1 MGPRGQQG
9 HVPHR
14 RERRR
19 HALQDLPDLREGSV
33 NQAFKALVL
42 AGSRGGEV
50 DPAAVYAGVGHKGL
64 IVLQG
69 QTLLARVLSAIE
81 AAGAEKVGVSA
92 NDAAIKAALVGAKVE
107 VLPPSAGPSQSVA
120 DGASRLGFPLVVTTV
135 DHALLKPEWIT
146 QFLADTPEWADV
158 AVLLASEDRVRAA
171 APQTK
176 RTYLKFRD
184 GRYSGCNL
192 FLLRNEAALN
202 VIAVWRKVEALRKQ
216 PWKIAAMLGPGFL
229 LRYALGLLTL
239 DETVLRL
246 GKLADVKAAAVRA
259 QDGLAAVDVDKPS
272 DLDLVRELVGEK

>member
-1 MGPRGQQG
+1 MSQP
-9 HVPHR
+9 
-14 RERRR
+14 
-19 HALQDLPDLREGSV
+19 
-33 NQAFKALVL
+33 FKVLIL

-50 DPAAVYAGVGHKGL
+50 DPAAAYAGVAHKGL

-69 QTLLARVLSAIE
+69 QTLLARVLGAVE
-81 AAGAEKVGVSA
+81 AAGAEKIAVSA
-92 NDAAIKAALVGAKVE
+92 NDAAIRAALIGTRAE

-120 DGASRLGFPLVVTTV
+120 DGAGRLGFPLVVTTV

-146 QFLADTPEWADV
+146 RFAADTPGSADV
-158 AVLLASEDRVRAA
+158 AVMLASEDRVQAA

-192 FLLRNEAALN
+192 FLLRNENALK

-229 LRYALGLLTL
+229 VRYALGLLTL
-239 DETVLRL
+239 DEAVARL
-246 GKLADVKAAAVRA
+246 GRLAGVEAAAVRA
-259 QDGLAAVDVDKPS
+259 HDGLAAVDVDKPS
-272 DLDLVRELVGEK
+272 DLDLVRALVGEA

>member
-1 MGPRGQQG
+1 MSPR
-9 HVPHR
+9 
-14 RERRR
+14 
-19 HALQDLPDLREGSV
+19 LGS
-33 NQAFKALVL
+33 QAFKALIL

-50 DPAAVYAGVGHKGL
+50 DPAAAYAGVGHKGL

-69 QTLLARVLSAIE
+69 RTLLARVLDAVE
-81 AAGAEKVGVSA
+81 AAGAARIGVSA
-92 NDAAIKAALVGAKVE
+92 NDETIKTALAGTKAE

-120 DGASRLGFPLVVTTV
+120 DGAGRLGFPLVVTTV

-146 QFLADTPEWADV
+146 RFLADTPPAADV
-158 AVLLASEDRVRAA
+158 AVLLAPEDRVRAA

-192 FLLRNEAALN
+192 FLLRNENALR

-239 DETVLRL
+239 DEAVARL
-246 GKLADVKAAAVRA
+246 GRLADVNAAAVRA
-259 QDGLAAVDVDKPS
+259 HDGLAAVDVDKPS
-272 DLDLVRELVGEK
+272 DLDLVRALVGDT

>member
-1 MGPRGQQG
+1 M
-9 HVPHR
+9 
-14 RERRR
+14 
-19 HALQDLPDLREGSV
+19 

-92 NDAAIKAALVGAKVE
+92 NDAAIKAALAGAKVE

-192 FLLRNEAALN
+192 FLLRNENALN

>member
-1 MGPRGQQG
+1 MGARGQHG

-14 RERRR
+14 RECRR

-33 NQAFKALVL
+33 SGFKALIL

-50 DPAAVYAGVGHKGL
+50 DPAAAYAGVTHKGL

-69 QTLLARVLSAIE
+69 RTLLDRVLGAVQ
-81 AAGAEKVGVSA
+81 AAGAQTIGVSA
-92 NDAAIKAALVGAKVE
+92 NDETIRAALAGANVK

-120 DGASRLGFPLVVTTV
+120 DGATTLGFPLVVTTV
-135 DHALLKPEWIT
+135 DHALLKPDWIT
-146 QFLADTPEWADV
+146 QFVADTPVDADV
-158 AVLLASEDRVRAA
+158 AVLLASEERVQAA

-192 FLLRNEAALN
+192 FLLRNENALK

-229 LRYALGLLTL
+229 IRYALGLLTL
-239 DETVLRL
+239 DEAVARL
-246 GKLADVKAAAVRA
+246 GRLADVKAAAVRA
-259 QDGLAAVDVDKPS
+259 HDGLAAVDVDKPS
-272 DLDLVRELVGEK
+272 DLDLVRELVGEA